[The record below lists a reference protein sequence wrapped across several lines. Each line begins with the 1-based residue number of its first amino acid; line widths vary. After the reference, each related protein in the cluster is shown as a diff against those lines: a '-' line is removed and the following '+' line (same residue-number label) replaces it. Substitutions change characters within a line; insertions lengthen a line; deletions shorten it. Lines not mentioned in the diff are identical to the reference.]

1 MTRNTVRES
10 GIRSLFKFNG
20 FGMAM
25 LGESIFTFSFSLSHS
40 ESLTIF
46 VFFIATK
53 EYDCNTIQCDGRN
66 FSFENSFRFLK
77 VLLFKAVRRMG
88 RELRMNHK
96 YMVIKV
102 FTFEVISYVRALK
115 VI

>member
-1 MTRNTVRES
+1 MDSVVWPCW
-10 GIRSLFKFNG
+10 
-20 FGMAM
+20 
-25 LGESIFTFSFSLSHS
+25 GESIFTFSFSLSHS